1 MSIIQLLLVITP
13 TVTGNMMNK
22 AESDLLSLLSEN
34 ARISTSELSRR
45 LSMSRSTVHNRIK
58 KLEQAGIIKGFT
70 IVYGDEYQKGRV
82 SAHVLIMVHQK
93 LTARTN
99 RELHNLSQVKSVY
112 AISGDYDLIAIVQT
126 ETTEE
131 LSNILDE
138 IGNLAGVERTNS
150 SLILETKFTR

>member
-1 MSIIQLLLVITP
+1 MT
-13 TVTGNMMNK
+13 NR

-34 ARISTSELSRR
+34 ARLSTSELARK
-45 LSMSRSTVHNRIK
+45 LSTSRSTIQNRIR

-70 IVYGDEYQKGRV
+70 VIYGDEYEKRLV

-99 RELHNLSQVKSVY
+99 RELHDLKQVKSVH
-112 AISGDYDLIAIVQT
+112 AISGDYDLIATVQT
-126 ETTEE
+126 ESTEE
-131 LSNILDE
+131 LSLVLDQ
-138 IGNLAGVERTNS
+138 IANLEGVERTNS

>member
-1 MSIIQLLLVITP
+1 ML
-13 TVTGNMMNK
+13 NK

-34 ARISTSELSRR
+34 ARISTSELARK
-45 LSMSRSTVHNRIK
+45 LAISRSTVQNRIR
-58 KLEQAGIIKGFT
+58 KLELAGIIKGFT
-70 IVYGDEYQKGRV
+70 IIYGDDYEKDLV

-112 AISGDYDLIAIVQT
+112 AISGDYDLIAVLQT
-126 ETTEE
+126 ETTED
-131 LSNILDE
+131 LSSVLDK
-138 IGNLAGVERTNS
+138 IGNLEGVERTNS